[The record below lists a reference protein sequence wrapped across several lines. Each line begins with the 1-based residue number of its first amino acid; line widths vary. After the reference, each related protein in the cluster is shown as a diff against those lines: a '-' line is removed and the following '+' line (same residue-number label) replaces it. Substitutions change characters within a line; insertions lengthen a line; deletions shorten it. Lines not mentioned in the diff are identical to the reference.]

1 MKILVV
7 GPSWIG
13 DTLLAQ
19 PLFTLLHQRHPGLE
33 LDVLAPAWT
42 FPVVRRMPEV
52 RRAVPNPFQHGE
64 LELLERRRLGVELRG
79 ERYDQA
85 IVLPNTL
92 KSAIVPFFARIPKR
106 TGYRGEMRWGTLNDV
121 RVLDEAAL
129 PQMAQRYAA
138 LALDAGEAL
147 PAQLPRPRLLVDEAR
162 RLDTL
167 RALGLEGPG
176 RAVALCPG
184 AEYGPAKR
192 WPPSYFAELARSLAA
207 DGDAVWLVGSA
218 KDSPIAEDIVRMSD
232 GAAVNLCGNTSLD
245 QAIDVLA
252 SVRLAITNDSGL
264 MHVTAALGTPL
275 LAIYGSS
282 TPAHTPPMSDT
293 ATVVKLDIACS
304 PCFERTCPLGHF
316 NCMMLLKPERVHALA
331 LTTSIKAKEAN
342 QGFPGAA
349 MKPGGLM
356 PAAAPVK
363 AKEGNQGFPP

>member
-19 PLFTLLHQRHPGLE
+19 PLFTLLHQRHPGLV

-52 RRAVPNPFQHGE
+52 RRAIANPFKHGE
-64 LELLERRRLGVELRG
+64 LELLQRRRLGVELRG

-92 KSAIVPFFARIPKR
+92 KSAFVPFFARIPRR
-106 TGYRGEMRWGTLNDV
+106 TGYRGEMRWGMLNDV
-121 RVLDEAAL
+121 RLLDEVAL

-138 LALDAGEAL
+138 LALASGEAL

-167 RALGLEGPG
+167 RTLGLDTAG

-192 WPPSYFAELARSLAA
+192 WPPSYFAELARSLARN
-207 DGDAVWLVGSA
+207 GDAVWLVGSV
-218 KDSPIAEDIVRMSD
+218 KDAPIAEDIVRLCD
-232 GAAVNLCGNTSLD
+232 GAGVNLCGNTTLD

-264 MHVTAALGTPL
+264 MHVAAALGTRL

-282 TPAHTPPMSDT
+282 TPAHTPPMSEN
-293 ATVVKLDIACS
+293 AAIVKLDIPCS

-316 NCMMLLKPERVHALA
+316 NCMMMLKPDRVRDLA
-331 LTTSIKAKEAN
+331 LTSSDNEQRGT
-342 QGFPGAA
+342 
-349 MKPGGLM
+349 
-356 PAAAPVK
+356 
-363 AKEGNQGFPP
+363 EGSPP